1 MHRVGVVLSRMLLL
15 LVRLVVMVM
24 MVMVVLVLLMVM
36 MGDGRR
42 INGRVILHEVQI
54 EGVG

>member
-1 MHRVGVVLSRMLLL
+1 MLL
-15 LVRLVVMVM
+15 LVRLVVVVM
-24 MVMVVLVLLMVM
+24 MVM